1 MFSPAGRQIIMR
13 PGSNT
18 FEKQGAL
25 LRPGS
30 VRIRKTMDFGRKK
43 LRLGDVLVNSKAIS
57 NTQLL
62 QALDLQKGSGKKLGE
77 VLVEEGIVT
86 EEQIAMALSTQLHIE
101 LIDLT
106 TIAVS
111 QDILDL
117 IPVNVLKKNKV
128 FPIEYAQDSMNV
140 LRVAMAD
147 PMDMYAQDD
156 ISIITNCQVEP
167 AVTTTRNIML
177 AIDKYYGQDEVT
189 TALEAYAKEKNL
201 NVEEVDAAED
211 DINSSP
217 IVMLVKEM
225 IDKAVRQRASDIHI
239 EPTERKVRVR
249 YRIDGALYE
258 KAKYDINV
266 LSAMVARIKIIGGRD
281 ISEKRKP
288 QDGRITQVVDRMEYD
303 IRVSILPTV
312 YGEKVVMRLTSK
324 TGLTKEK
331 SQLGLKPREMEQF
344 DYILRNPHGIL
355 LVTGPTGSGKST
367 TLYTALSELN
377 TEDVNII
384 TVEDPVEANID
395 GINQVQ
401 VNPKAELT
409 FASALRSILRQDPDI
424 IMIGEIRDQET
435 ASIAVQASITGHLVV
450 STLHTNSSCSTI
462 TRLED
467 MGIESYLIAD
477 SVIGVIA
484 QRLVRRLCK
493 DCKKPRMATA
503 DEKELMGCNM
513 DEDVMIYDA
522 CGCSK
527 CDNTGYKG
535 RIGVYEIMKMSPRL
549 KTIISKR
556 QGVDAIKEQALQEGM
571 YTLRMSATEY
581 VLDGTTSFEE
591 MVKVSFD
598 S

>member
-1 MFSPAGRQIIMR
+1 M
-13 PGSNT
+13 
-18 FEKQGAL
+18 
-25 LRPGS
+25 LRPES
-30 VRIRKTMDFGRKK
+30 VRIREKMDFGRKK
-43 LRLGDVLVNSKAIS
+43 LRLGDVLVNSKAIT

-201 NVEEVDAAED
+201 NVEEVDAAEE

-266 LSAMVARIKIIGGRD
+266 LSAMVARIKIIGGMD

-303 IRVSILPTV
+303 IRVSVLPTV

-377 TEDVNII
+377 KEDVNII

-409 FASALRSILRQDPDI
+409 FATALRSILRQDPDI

-450 STLHTNSSCSTI
+450 STLHTNSSASTI

-493 DCKKPRMATA
+493 DCKRPALATA
-503 DEKELMGCNM
+503 DQKELMGCNM
-513 DEDVMIYDA
+513 DEDVTIYEP

-581 VLDGTTSFEE
+581 VLDGTTSFDE